1 MKKTTQTFVFAMFTA
16 LRLCGMSFAGGLPD
30 TGHTESCNDTASDL
44 L

>member
-16 LRLCGMSFAGGLPD
+16 LCLCGMSFAGGLPD
-30 TGHTESCNDTASDL
+30 TGQTECCNDTAPDL